1 MIRSL
6 GIKILGSCLFV
17 CLCAGD
23 MSDHLYIILNG
34 RIRTIIEGK
43 EGTKS
48 VSGEFGK
55 GELIGIAEV
64 ITRTKR

>member
-1 MIRSL
+1 
-6 GIKILGSCLFV
+6 
-17 CLCAGD
+17 

-34 RIRTIIEGK
+34 RIRTIIEGN
-43 EGTKS
+43 EGKNS
-48 VSGEFGK
+48 VSGEYGK